1 MPRSIVS
8 QNDQYGLGQ
17 REAAALPPESEIAEL
32 LSRPGIT
39 AGLLNRYDQ
48 DES

>member
-1 MPRSIVS
+1 MARSIVTQS
-8 QNDQYGLGQ
+8 DQHGIPQ
-17 REAAALPPESEIAEL
+17 REAGVLPPESEVAEL